1 MLTEG
6 PGTSRG
12 GLAGRRPAASVTR
25 SPSSLAGLLYDRYLQ
40 RPKNNG
46 SYCQLHSSRG
56 GWSASCYGANRAAN
70 PPKQSRASAE
80 LAATARA
87 DSQWVLG
94 RAGEF

>member
-6 PGTSRG
+6 PELHAEVGQ
-12 GLAGRRPAASVTR
+12 AGRPAASVTR

-70 PPKQSRASAE
+70 PPKQRRASAE